1 MYGNVTHTDGFKSWV
16 SEYSFNF
23 GNRIKDVVVV
33 DGVFFSCKKSVI
45 KKQFDEYYDGFHFYD
60 ISFCFDNFIND
71 ATGVMFDIS
80 IKHKSVG
87 DVNDKWK

>member
-45 KKQFDEYYDGFHFYD
+45 KKKKRPGLNNPQTRG
-60 ISFCFDNFIND
+60 
-71 ATGVMFDIS
+71 G
-80 IKHKSVG
+80 
-87 DVNDKWK
+87 